1 MSYILKFYKQRIAN
15 TCQSDFWKF
24 GISYIGW
31 KSLNKN
37 FYLQSFKNF
46 YPKIAS
52 LHLIFPFL
60 GRCEYHEQAPRIR
73 LNFPSK
79 LHPLSCCLL
88 LFYKLWLAHKVNIS
102 LIQMQIV
109 WEKVPPFFV
118 DVIHHSSVVRPHH
131 FMKSTNH
138 EAYVLH
144 CIPFC

>member
-24 GISYIGW
+24 GISYIGG
-31 KSLNKN
+31 KSLHKN
-37 FYLQSFKNF
+37 IYLQSFRNF

-88 LFYKLWLAHKVNIS
+88 LFNKLWLAHKVNIS

-109 WEKVPPFFV
+109 WDKPPLFCRCNPPLFCCSAGSFHE
-118 DVIHHSSVVRPHH
+118 IH
-131 FMKSTNH
+131 
-138 EAYVLH
+138 
-144 CIPFC
+144 